1 MRISEENKKKI
12 RAGYRK
18 AAKPRAYI
26 TQMCEK
32 YGLRRETVR
41 KIIGLRTRDP
51 MLEEAEG
58 KPTVPSWPYDEWA
71 WGGTWRADADDGVYG
86 EAVPAGGSP
95 RPCGATPL
103 VNEGGKG
110 RKSGASPMASE
121 GARGESGAFPTVSEG
136 GKAWRGKKGRVF
148 RVKPSGRPRVFGGE
162 VEQAILADLEQG
174 MATKDAAARHGC
186 SEDTVRRIRRRNAAA
201 QQE

>member
-12 RAGYRK
+12 RTGYRK

-26 TQMCEK
+26 TRVCEK

-71 WGGTWRADADDGVYG
+71 WGGAERDGADVVVD
-86 EAVPAGGSP
+86 
-95 RPCGATPL
+95 
-103 VNEGGKG
+103 
-110 RKSGASPMASE
+110 
-121 GARGESGAFPTVSEG
+121 
-136 GKAWRGKKGRVF
+136 GKARKGKKGWLF

-162 VEQAILADLEQG
+162 VEQAILADLRQG

>member
-26 TQMCEK
+26 TQICEK

-71 WGGTWRADADDGVYG
+71 WGGVGGGVYG
-86 EAVPAGGSP
+86 EAVPAGDSP

-110 RKSGASPMASE
+110 RKSGA
-121 GARGESGAFPTVSEG
+121 FPTVSEG
-136 GKAWRGKKGRVF
+136 GKAWRGKKGRAF

>member
-1 MRISEENKKKI
+1 MRISNEVKKEI
-12 RAGYRK
+12 RAGYQK
-18 AAKPRAYI
+18 AARPRQYI
-26 TQMCEK
+26 TEACQK
-32 YGLRRETVR
+32 YGLKRETVR

-58 KPTVPSWPYDEWA
+58 KPTVASWPYDEWA
-71 WGGTWRADADDGVYG
+71 WGGAERDGADVVVYG
-86 EAVPAGGSP
+86 E
-95 RPCGATPL
+95 
-103 VNEGGKG
+103 E
-110 RKSGASPMASE
+110 RK
-121 GARGESGAFPTVSEG
+121 
-136 GKAWRGKKGRVF
+136 GKKGRLF

-162 VEQAILADLEQG
+162 AEQAILADLRQG